1 MRVAE
6 LVDAVYGPYAPYQLQ
21 YGDLEASSLLIQMS
35 AVPLVRPRPA
45 RSRGVPGCPGA
56 GCARL
61 GGRRHHG
68 AEPAP
73 RASWALATRMEG
85 EHRLLQLLLKA
96 LATGL
101 EMEVSG

>member
-45 RSRGVPGCPGA
+45 CSRGVPGRVRTTRWETASRGRTGSEGLVGSCHPH
-56 GCARL
+56 
-61 GGRRHHG
+61 GG
-68 AEPAP
+68 
-73 RASWALATRMEG
+73 
-85 EHRLLQLLLKA
+85 
-96 LATGL
+96 
-101 EMEVSG
+101 